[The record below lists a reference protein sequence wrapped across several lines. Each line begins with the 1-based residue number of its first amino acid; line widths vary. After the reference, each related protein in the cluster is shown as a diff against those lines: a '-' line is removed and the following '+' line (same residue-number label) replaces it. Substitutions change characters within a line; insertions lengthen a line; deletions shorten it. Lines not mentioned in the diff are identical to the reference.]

1 MMQCV
6 TAASGFVASYQFLV
20 KHQRYL
26 TCCTLALPKAVTRRP
41 CLPAQNS
48 LHQLIANKMCEL
60 QQFCKEDHVL
70 ECDCRTHKYQYISS
84 KMAVRS
90 RQALVVCA
98 NMSGPVDLQIDKTQP
113 GSLLRDKSDP

>member
-60 QQFCKEDHVL
+60 QQFFKEDHVL
-70 ECDCRTHKYQYISS
+70 NVIAERIST
-84 KMAVRS
+84 
-90 RQALVVCA
+90 
-98 NMSGPVDLQIDKTQP
+98 NT
-113 GSLLRDKSDP
+113 SLAKWLSEAGKL